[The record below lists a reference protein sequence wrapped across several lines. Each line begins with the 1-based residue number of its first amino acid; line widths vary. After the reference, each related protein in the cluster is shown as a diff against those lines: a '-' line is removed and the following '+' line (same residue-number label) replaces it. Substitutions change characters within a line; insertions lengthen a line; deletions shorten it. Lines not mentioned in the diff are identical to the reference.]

1 MKKTNRDLLERQL
14 YRLEHEVSDDFHL
27 LQEGG
32 VGYFSTEELRDL
44 LLSWRLRYQSFE
56 RLHYLFIGF
65 GCAAPLM
72 FLLALGIQRMGFLTY
87 SLKVFWLSPICLSIF
102 FVGQF
107 WLRKK
112 YTNRETIE
120 SYGKMIQEELVNR
133 RKQRDTSFF

>member
-1 MKKTNRDLLERQL
+1 
-14 YRLEHEVSDDFHL
+14 
-27 LQEGG
+27 
-32 VGYFSTEELRDL
+32 
-44 LLSWRLRYQSFE
+44 
-56 RLHYLFIGF
+56 
-65 GCAAPLM
+65 M